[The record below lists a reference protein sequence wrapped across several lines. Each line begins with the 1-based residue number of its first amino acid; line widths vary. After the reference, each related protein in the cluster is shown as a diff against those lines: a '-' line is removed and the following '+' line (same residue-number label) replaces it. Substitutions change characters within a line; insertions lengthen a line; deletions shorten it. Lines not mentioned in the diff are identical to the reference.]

1 MPKPK
6 ASRPHMPGYGLAEAK
21 GGRGLLP
28 WKWAKER
35 LEKGRT
41 YFISTSDPAG
51 KPHVMPVWG
60 IWLNDVFLF
69 STGGQSRKA
78 RNLSA
83 NPRCSIVTDMDF
95 KRRPKKND
103 VKDTVIIEGIA
114 DIVDDLR
121 IRKKFSAL
129 YEDKYAWDMEG
140 FAEPIYRVKP
150 NVVFGF
156 ASEFTQ
162 TATRWKFDE

>member
-1 MPKPK
+1 
-6 ASRPHMPGYGLAEAK
+6 MPGYGLAEAK

-41 YFISTSDPAG
+41 YFISTADPTG

-69 STGGQSRKA
+69 STGGKSRKA
-78 RNLSA
+78 RNLSG
-83 NPRCSIVTDMDF
+83 NPRCSIVTDIDF
-95 KRRPKKND
+95 KGRAKKD
-103 VKDTVIIEGIA
+103 DIKDTVIVEGVA
-114 DIVDDLR
+114 DVVDDLR

-129 YEDKYAWDMEG
+129 YEEKYAWDMEG
-140 FAEPIYRVKP
+140 FAEPIYRVRP

-156 ASEFTQ
+156 ADQFAQ